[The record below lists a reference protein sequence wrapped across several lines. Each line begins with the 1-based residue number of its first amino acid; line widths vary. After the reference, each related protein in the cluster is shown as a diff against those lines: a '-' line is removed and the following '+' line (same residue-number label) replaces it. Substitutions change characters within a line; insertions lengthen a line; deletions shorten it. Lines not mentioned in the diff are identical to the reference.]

1 LVGSKYKTFNY
12 SIVQH
17 HTIIHIFLTFGCFNI
32 FLMKNLFYAVFLF
45 TGINMFAQPKSPTE
59 FIPNYGK
66 QVSYYHQLE
75 SYFGHL
81 VQNSD
86 MIQHKPYGQTNQERG
101 LNAYIISTPQNL
113 KDIENIRLN
122 HLYAIGLTDKKP
134 AQASDKAIVWLSF
147 NVHGNEPAAAE
158 SAMSVAYELVNPD
171 NPTTKEWLKNTIVIL
186 DPCLNPDGYARY
198 GNWLRDISG
207 KQVHP
212 GPYDR
217 EHMEPWPGGR
227 QNHYAYDLN
236 RDWAWQTQ
244 AESQQRMNLYN
255 EWMPMVH
262 VDVHEMG
269 YNEPY
274 FFPPAAEP
282 MHEFITQAQKDF
294 HNAIGE
300 MTAKKFDAQGW
311 SYYTRERFDLFYPSY
326 GDTYPS
332 FNGAVGMTYEQ
343 GGIGAGRA
351 VAMRNGQILTLQ
363 DRIKHHTT
371 AVLAAVETAAWQKD
385 KLVRGFRAHFKD
397 GRENPKGKYRTYIV
411 KNNGRAEQLAELL
424 KRNRIRFS
432 YADES
437 RKFTGYHYQSD
448 KEKEFT
454 IEPNDLIVS
463 VNQPKAVLTQVLF
476 EPAQKLTDSLSYD
489 ITAWALPHAYGIDSY
504 AMKKDPVIRT
514 KAQPSR
520 KGKFDFERVYAY
532 YVPWNGRSSARTLSL
547 LFKNKI
553 QVRSAR
559 IASAF
564 RGIKVQ
570 PGDLVILKGDNPQI
584 GDFENTMDVLLEG
597 KPDYEVIESGYS
609 LSGADLGGEYYTLLK
624 APKVL
629 LLSGSTVSAT
639 DFGQAWFYM
648 DEVIDYPVSVVDVQ
662 NLGRIRLADFNTL
675 ILADGWYG
683 LDDDEKKD
691 IDTFIDNGG
700 KVIAI
705 GGALNVFE
713 DRPGYSLTRFASDTD
728 KEKETAEDAE
738 EALKARYYDYQN
750 AERRAIS
757 GSVPGA
763 IVENVLDK
771 THPLSYGLGE
781 RYFSLK
787 TTDTRY
793 QLLKKAWNIAYVP
806 AGYKNFGFIGRGLK
820 KKLENTVTFA
830 VEQKG
835 RGQIIYMVD
844 NPLFRGF
851 WESGNMLFGNALFLV
866 D

>member
-1 LVGSKYKTFNY
+1 
-12 SIVQH
+12 
-17 HTIIHIFLTFGCFNI
+17 
-32 FLMKNLFYAVFLF
+32 MKHFVYALALFFSLALQ
-45 TGINMFAQPKSPTE
+45 AQLKSPSE
-59 FIPNYGK
+59 FLPNYGR

-86 MIQHKPYGQTNQERG
+86 MIVHKPYGQTNQERS
-101 LNAYIISTPQNL
+101 LNAYIISTPENI
-113 KDIENIRLN
+113 KDIENIRNSHLN
-122 HLYAIGLTDKKP
+122 RIGMGGK
-134 AQASDKAIVWLSF
+134 QANVGDKAIVWLSF

-158 SAMSVAYELVNPD
+158 SAMSVAYELLNPK
-171 NPTTKEWLKNTIVIL
+171 NVATKEWLKNTIVIL

-207 KQVHP
+207 KEP
-212 GPYDR
+212 NTNAYDR

-244 AESQQRMNLYN
+244 AETQQRIVLYN
-255 EWMPMVH
+255 DWMPMVH

-282 MHEFITQAQKDF
+282 MHDFITQGQKDF

-300 MTAKKFDAQGW
+300 MTSKKFDAQGW
-311 SYYTRERFDLFYPSY
+311 NYYTRERFDLFYPSY

-351 VAMRNGQILTLQ
+351 VTMRNGSILTLA
-363 DRIKHHTT
+363 DRISHHTT
-371 AVLAAVETAAWQKD
+371 AVLTAVETTAWQKD
-385 KLVRGFRAHFKD
+385 KLVRNFRAYFKD
-397 GRENPKGKYRTYIV
+397 SPKGNYRTYIV
-411 KNNGRAEQLAELL
+411 KSSGRNEELAQLL
-424 KRNRIRFS
+424 KRNRIQFA

-437 RKFTGYHYQSD
+437 KKLSGYHYQTD
-448 KEKEFT
+448 KEKKFT
-454 IEPNDLIVS
+454 VEPNDMVIS
-463 VNQPKAVLTQVLF
+463 VNQPKSVLTQVLF
-476 EPAQKLTDSLSYD
+476 EPSPRLADSLSYD
-489 ITAWALPHAYGIDSY
+489 ITAWALPHAYGVESY
-504 AMKKDPVIRT
+504 AVKRDIALKT
-514 KAQPSR
+514 KAQVSQ
-520 KGKFDFERVYAY
+520 KGKFEYERIYAY
-532 YVPWNGRSSARTLSL
+532 YVPWNGRASAKTLARL
-547 LFKNKI
+547 LRSNVK
-553 QVRSAR
+553 VRSSR
-559 IASAF
+559 KASAF
-564 RGIKVQ
+564 RGIKVS

-584 GDFENTMDVLLEG
+584 SDFKNTMNALLDE

-609 LSGADLGGEYYTLLK
+609 LSGGDLGGEFFPLLQV
-624 APKVL
+624 PKVL
-629 LLSGSTVSAT
+629 LLAGSDVSAT
-639 DFGQAWFYM
+639 DFGQVWFYL
-648 DEVIDYPVSVVDVQ
+648 DEVVDYPVTIVETQ
-662 NLGRIRLADFNTL
+662 NLGRVKLSEFNTI
-675 ILADGWYG
+675 ILPEGWYTLTDAQKTG
-683 LDDDEKKD
+683 
-691 IDTFIDNGG
+691 IDSFISDGG
-700 KVIAI
+700 KVIAM
-705 GGALNVFE
+705 GGALNIFE
-713 DRPGYSLTRFASDTD
+713 DRAGYSLTRFATGTD
-728 KEKETAEDAE
+728 KDKEGAEADE
-738 EALKARYYDYQN
+738 ETLKARYYDYQN

-781 RYFSLK
+781 KYFSLK
-787 TTDTRY
+787 TSDSRY
-793 QLLKKAWNIAYVP
+793 QLLKNVWNVAYVP
-806 AGYKNFGFIGRGLK
+806 AGYKNFGFIGRSLK

-851 WESGNMLFGNALFLV
+851 WENGNLLFSNALFLV